1 MASNN
6 IARLGVVLGLDTAEF
21 TAEVDKAIAINKK
34 MANEIKR
41 DTNAAA
47 GELANLKHATEDYG
61 KALSKVELIQREI
74 TSGRFMNATS
84 EMKQRLLEQ
93 AAAYDKIAVSQ
104 KKITGELT
112 QQQKLA
118 LTYQT
123 TDLFTQIASGQNPM
137 IALIQ
142 QGGQLKDQMGGL
154 GGMFRALG
162 TLITPFSVGLTS
174 VVAIFGSLGLALYK
188 AKDELDKFKDSM
200 TLTGQFAGIAYSQF
214 VSMGDALSQKL
225 GASIGSTRD
234 VLSELVSSGQ
244 FTAKSIDSVASVIL
258 KFAKISG
265 VDAKDAAK
273 QLIPLMDGTASS
285 AKQLN
290 DKYHFLTLEQYKYI
304 KQLEEQGRLQESAKF
319 TADKLKDS
327 LSDTERNLGTLET
340 AWKTVKEMASGAWD
354 AMLGIGRAPTAKSL
368 KSIEDE
374 INKTVLTIQQ
384 RKGLGLNT
392 QTMEAELEKMR
403 QKLADETGKIY
414 AEIDVAEAKAKAAEE
429 NQRKINWEEKYGM
442 AAKQKAVELAK
453 QIAETD
459 YIIAVNSATE
469 INKMILEK
477 DKKIADARLEMRQ
490 KNESEKN
497 QFVAQNTAIFNEKQF
512 QAEQEYS
519 EKLKQFWLKKYM
531 EQAEIRAQY
540 KQDEIDYEN
549 ARGKAM
555 EQSNQ
560 AAQDATKNLTNQKQL
575 LELKRQMIYAT
586 EEEQRLAEISLKY
599 GLQRRENYGKENEA
613 FLNMQA
619 DKQEA
624 IENFNVAIEIS
635 TKKTQQVF
643 DSVYGNLGAAIDNF
657 VKTGKLSMKDLAR
670 SIIQDLIAIQMKAA
684 AMRFLGGAF
693 SMFSGFAGGANM
705 QIAAGT
711 VGDYNTLGMLSGQR
725 ASGGSVTNDA
735 AYLVGERGPEL
746 FVPSGSGTII
756 PNNQMGNMGGTT
768 NVTNNYINAIDT
780 KSFEDRLLGSSNAI
794 WAANQYANKSLAVN
808 RGRA

>member
-61 KALSKVELIQREI
+61 KALSKVDLIQREI

-93 AAAYDKIAVSQ
+93 AAAYDKIATSQ

-112 QQQKLA
+112 QQQKMA

-123 TDLFTQIASGQNPM
+123 TDFFTQIASGQNPM

-162 TLITPFSVGLTS
+162 TLITPLNVGLTAT
-174 VVAIFGSLGLALYK
+174 VAIVGSVGYAFYK
-188 AKDELDKFKDSM
+188 AKDEMDKFRDSM
-200 TLTGQFAGIAYSQF
+200 TLTGQFAGIAYSKF
-214 VSMGDALSQKL
+214 VDMGDALSQKL
-225 GASIGSTRD
+225 GSSIGSTRD

-258 KFAKISG
+258 KFSKISG

-273 QLIPLMDGTASS
+273 QLIPLLDGTASS

-290 DKYHFLTLEQYKYI
+290 DKYHFLNLEQYKYI

-319 TADKLKDS
+319 TADKLLES
-327 LSDTERNLGTLET
+327 LTGTERSLGTLEK
-340 AWKTVKEMASGAWD
+340 AWKAVKDLASEAWD
-354 AMLGIGRAPTAKSL
+354 AMLGVGRAPTAKSL

-403 QKLADETGKIY
+403 QKLADEAGKINS
-414 AEIDVAEAKAKAAEE
+414 EIDAAEAKAKATEE
-429 NQRKINWEEKYGM
+429 NQKKINWEEKYGM

-453 QIAETD
+453 QTAEAE
-459 YIIAVNSATE
+459 YIVKINSATE
-469 INKMILEK
+469 LNKMLLEK
-477 DKKIADARLEMRQ
+477 DKKVEDARIEMRQ

-497 QFVAQNTAIFNEKQF
+497 QFTAQNAEIFKQKQL
-512 QAEQEYS
+512 QAEAEYA
-519 EKLKQFWLKKYM
+519 EKLKQFWLKRYM

-540 KQDEIDYEN
+540 QQDEIDYMN
-549 ARGKAM
+549 AKGKAM

-560 AAQDATKNLTNQKQL
+560 AAQDATKNLDNQKKL
-575 LELKRQMIYAT
+575 LELKYQMIYAT
-586 EEEQRLAEISLKY
+586 EQEQKLAEISLKY
-599 GLQRRENYGKENEA
+599 SLLRQENEGKENEK
-613 FLNMQA
+613 FLNLQL
-619 DKQEA
+619 DRQEA
-624 IENFNVAIEIS
+624 IEKFNVSIQES
-635 TKKTQQVF
+635 TKRTQQVF
-643 DSVYGNLGAAIDNF
+643 ESVYGNLSAAIDNF
-657 VKTGKLSMKDLAR
+657 VKTGKLNMKDLAR
-670 SIIQDLIAIQMKAA
+670 SIIQNLIAIQMKAA
-684 AMRFLGGAF
+684 AMRFLGAAF
-693 SMFSGFAGGANM
+693 SMFAPSVGAN
-705 QIAAGT
+705 G
-711 VGDYNTLGMLSGQR
+711 
-725 ASGGSVTNDA
+725 ASGLGTDIQGFGSKYADGGDPTPNTIN
-735 AYLVGERGPEL
+735 LVGERGPEL
-746 FVPSGSGTII
+746 FIPRTAGTII
-756 PNNQMGNMGGTT
+756 PNHALQNMGSTT

>member
-93 AAAYDKIAVSQ
+93 AAAYDKIATSQ

-112 QQQKLA
+112 QQQKMA

-123 TDLFTQIASGQNPM
+123 TDFFTQIASGQNPM

-162 TLITPFSVGLTS
+162 TLITPLNVGLTAT
-174 VVAIFGSLGLALYK
+174 VAIVGSVGYAFYK
-188 AKDELDKFKDSM
+188 AKDEMDKFRDSM
-200 TLTGQFAGIAYSQF
+200 TLTGQFAGIAYSKF
-214 VSMGDALSQKL
+214 VDMGDALSQKL

-258 KFAKISG
+258 KFSKISG

-273 QLIPLMDGTASS
+273 QLIPLLDGTASS

-290 DKYHFLTLEQYKYI
+290 DKYHFLNLEQYKYI

-319 TADKLKDS
+319 TADKLLES
-327 LSDTERNLGTLET
+327 LTGTERSLGTLEK
-340 AWKTVKEMASGAWD
+340 AWKAVKDLASEAWD
-354 AMLGIGRAPTAKSL
+354 AMLGVGRAPTAKSL

-403 QKLADETGKIY
+403 QKLADEAGKINS
-414 AEIDVAEAKAKAAEE
+414 EIDAAEAKAKAAEE
-429 NQRKINWEEKYGM
+429 NQKKINWEEKYGM

-453 QIAETD
+453 QTAEAE
-459 YIIAVNSATE
+459 YIVKINSATE
-469 INKMILEK
+469 LNKMLLEK
-477 DKKIADARLEMRQ
+477 DKKVEDARIEMRQ

-497 QFVAQNTAIFNEKQF
+497 QFTAQNAEIFKQKQL
-512 QAEQEYS
+512 QAEAEYA
-519 EKLKQFWLKKYM
+519 EKLKQFWLKRYM

-540 KQDEIDYEN
+540 QQDEIDYMN
-549 ARGKAM
+549 AKGKAM

-560 AAQDATKNLTNQKQL
+560 AAQDATKNLDNQKKL
-575 LELKRQMIYAT
+575 LELKYQMIYAT
-586 EEEQRLAEISLKY
+586 EQEQKLAEISLKY
-599 GLQRRENYGKENEA
+599 SLLRQENEGKENEK
-613 FLNMQA
+613 FLNLQL
-619 DKQEA
+619 DRQEA
-624 IENFNVAIEIS
+624 IEKFNVSIQES
-635 TKKTQQVF
+635 TKRTQQVF
-643 DSVYGNLGAAIDNF
+643 ESVYGNLSAAIDNF
-657 VKTGKLSMKDLAR
+657 VKTGKLNMKDLAR
-670 SIIQDLIAIQMKAA
+670 SIIQNLIAIQMKAA
-684 AMRFLGGAF
+684 AMRFLGAAF
-693 SMFSGFAGGANM
+693 SMFAPSVGAN
-705 QIAAGT
+705 G
-711 VGDYNTLGMLSGQR
+711 
-725 ASGGSVTNDA
+725 ASGLGTDIQGFGSKYADGGNPTPNTIN
-735 AYLVGERGPEL
+735 LVGERGPEL
-746 FVPSGSGTII
+746 FIPRTAGTII
-756 PNNQMGNMGGTT
+756 PNHALQNMGSTT